1 MLFRSSGVKP
11 LSWILNCLFP
21 GFRQGVDYNSH
32 DTRAPLLISGFASLR
47 GRAEDD
53 YSTQNALLPRL
64 GVFAPLLAL
73 NAVVAIRSARPG
85 VLGVLPRVTDEEA
98 T

>member
-1 MLFRSSGVKP
+1 MILVRRSLLETLL
-11 LSWILNCLFP
+11 LSLAA
-21 GFRQGVDYNSH
+21 QG
-32 DTRAPLLISGFASLR
+32 
-47 GRAEDD
+47 DD
-53 YSTQNALLPRL
+53 YSTQNALLSRL

-85 VLGVLPRVTDEEA
+85 VLGVLPRVTGEEA

>member
-1 MLFRSSGVKP
+1 MIRVRRS
-11 LSWILNCLFP
+11 
-21 GFRQGVDYNSH
+21 
-32 DTRAPLLISGFASLR
+32 LLEASLLSLAAQ
-47 GRAEDD
+47 GDD
-53 YSTQNALLPRL
+53 YSTQSALLSRL

-85 VLGVLPRVTDEEA
+85 VLGVLPRVTGEEA

>member
-1 MLFRSSGVKP
+1 M
-11 LSWILNCLFP
+11 ILARC
-21 GFRQGVDYNSH
+21 S
-32 DTRAPLLISGFASLR
+32 LLAASLLPLAAQ
-47 GRAEDD
+47 GDD
-53 YSTQNALLPRL
+53 YSTQNALLSRL

-85 VLGVLPRVTDEEA
+85 VLGVLPRVTGEEA

>member
-1 MLFRSSGVKP
+1 MG
-11 LSWILNCLFP
+11 
-21 GFRQGVDYNSH
+21 YNSH
-32 DTRAPLLISGFASLR
+32 DTRAPLLIRGFASLP
-47 GRAEDD
+47 GRAGDD
-53 YSTQNALLPRL
+53 YSSQNALLSRL

-85 VLGVLPRVTDEEA
+85 VLGVLPRVTGEEA

>member
-1 MLFRSSGVKP
+1 M
-11 LSWILNCLFP
+11 
-21 GFRQGVDYNSH
+21 DYNSH
-32 DTRAPLLISGFASLR
+32 DTCAPLLIRGFSP
-47 GRAEDD
+47 GRAGDD

-85 VLGVLPRVTDEEA
+85 VLGVLPRVTGEEA